1 MRSVEECL
9 HQTLRETTA
18 WRTVRQLRL
27 QVGAIRAQQYFN
39 HGEVLAGEEPFLPSN
54 SQTRRALATIVEN
67 GLASRQRWGS
77 AFRYRTTQPTTA
89 HRQTPPDE
97 PVAPPTTD
105 AKPIVHILARGR
117 PGLLTAELTHQGVS
131 VEIEIDRND
140 RRSFAHM
147 IRTIYNAGLLSATT
161 QKETR

>member
-39 HGEVLAGEEPFLPSN
+39 HGEVLAGDEPFLPSD
-54 SQTRRALATIVEN
+54 SQTRRTLATIVET
-67 GLASRQRWGS
+67 GLASRQRWGR
-77 AFRYRTTQPTTA
+77 AFRYRTTHPTTD
-89 HRQTPPDE
+89 HTQTPPDE
-97 PVAPPTTD
+97 PIARPTTD
-105 AKPIVHILARGR
+105 AKPIVHILDRGQPR
-117 PGLLTAELTHQGVS
+117 LLTAELTHQGVS
-131 VEIEIDRND
+131 VQIEIDRND

-147 IRTIYNAGLLSATT
+147 IRTIYNAGLLGSVYI
-161 QKETR
+161 QK